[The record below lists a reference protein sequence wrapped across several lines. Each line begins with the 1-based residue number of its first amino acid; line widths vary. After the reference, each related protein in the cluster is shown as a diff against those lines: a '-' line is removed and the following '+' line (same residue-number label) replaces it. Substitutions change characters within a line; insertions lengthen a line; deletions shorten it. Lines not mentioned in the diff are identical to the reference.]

1 MPNTHI
7 WRIITGDRAPCEQVT
22 SLEYPVSR
30 TEERRAE
37 LRSALAKLNEEK
49 TTMCENPNCAT
60 PYCQGCFGGEKV
72 EDSADYYENEDDGMD
87 YDDYG
92 DAPEDEPTEEP
103 EQEPAPV
110 TLSRLTPLFIA
121 TVVLFVLV
129 CIVQTCLEVRCN
141 HEGPNFIYCTLTN

>member
-1 MPNTHI
+1 MPNTHL
-7 WRIITGDRAPCEQVT
+7 WRTITGDRAPCEQVT
-22 SLEYPVSR
+22 SLECPVSR

-60 PYCQGCFGGEKV
+60 LYCQGRFGGEKI
-72 EDSADYYENEDDGMD
+72 EDSADYYENEDDDMD

-103 EQEPAPV
+103 EQAAASRFASPLLII
-110 TLSRLTPLFIA
+110 TLVLTIA
-121 TVVLFVLV
+121 A
-129 CIVQTCLEVRCN
+129 IAVQWTLEQRCV
-141 HEGPNFIYCTLTN
+141 HEGHNRIFCTLTN